1 MSLAVESFG
10 PESPFEGDHTVPADL
25 ALWTLVRPR
34 TAAGEGPLAKRVR
47 EALANGT
54 CFTPGA
60 MPGTPIR
67 RSAAKSS
74 DSHTSQQTS
83 RSEQPTGSGSTLA
96 LPGALSVLAPVM
108 LTMTNTRLLAQFTA
122 LLIALLAVPLLVMGW
137 AGTGV
142 WDSGQVHTQPKDHF
156 SFTSPNTR
164 PTTAHPALLPLASGE
179 VTVAGD
185 TDQTVR
191 AYRVELVRALTEAD
205 RL

>member
-10 PESPFEGDHTVPADL
+10 PESSFEGDHTVPADL

-34 TAAGEGPLAKRVR
+34 TVAGEGPLAKRVR
-47 EALANGT
+47 EALATGT

-67 RSAAKSS
+67 PGHAKPT
-74 DSHTSQQTS
+74 DAHTRRHTS
-83 RSEQPTGSGSTLA
+83 RSEQSTDTGSTLA

-122 LLIALLAVPLLVMGW
+122 LLIALLTVPLLVMGW

-156 SFTSPNTR
+156 SFANPNART
-164 PTTAHPALLPLASGE
+164 PTAHPALLPLASGE
-179 VTVAGD
+179 VAVAGD

-205 RL
+205 LL